1 MRHSCCCS
9 YGCYCVETLHHLIL
23 ILWDK
28 TSPSVLRLLFKRY
41 FIRTMVKKKLLIQ
54 MDVIFLGILLQGH
67 WQPNDT
73 WTPAKVIPEN
83 KGSLRRRQERWL
95 CQVLPCISAT
105 AVLVQIDTCIIYS
118 QPFPT
123 TCKLCL
129 LGKGQKWGN
138 MRHLG
143 GQFSSLRLYAAPH
156 RLAVFQP
163 LFYSSV
169 KQLSL
174 LKQVGWL

>member
-1 MRHSCCCS
+1 MA
-9 YGCYCVETLHHLIL
+9 VI
-23 ILWDK
+23 
-28 TSPSVLRLLFKRY
+28 VLRLFTTWFSFYEIKQALLSSGCFLKG
-41 FIRTMVKKKLLIQ
+41 ILPEQWLKKKLLIQ

-95 CQVLPCISAT
+95 CQVLPCISAM

-138 MRHLG
+138 IRHLG

>member
-1 MRHSCCCS
+1 MA
-9 YGCYCVETLHHLIL
+9 VI
-23 ILWDK
+23 
-28 TSPSVLRLLFKRY
+28 VLRLFTTWFSFYEIKQALLSSGCFLKG
-41 FIRTMVKKKLLIQ
+41 ILPEQWLKKKLLIQ

-95 CQVLPCISAT
+95 CQVLPCISAM

-143 GQFSSLRLYAAPH
+143 GQFSSLRLYAAPY

>member
-1 MRHSCCCS
+1 MA
-9 YGCYCVETLHHLIL
+9 VI
-23 ILWDK
+23 
-28 TSPSVLRLLFKRY
+28 VLRLFTTWSSFYEIKQALLSSGCFLKGILSEQW
-41 FIRTMVKKKLLIQ
+41 FKKKLLIQ

-73 WTPAKVIPEN
+73 WTPAKMIPEN

-129 LGKGQKWGN
+129 LGKSQKWGN

>member
-41 FIRTMVKKKLLIQ
+41 FIRTMVKKKTTNTNGCNFSRNFTPRTLTTKC
-54 MDVIFLGILLQGH
+54 
-67 WQPNDT
+67 T
-73 WTPAKVIPEN
+73 WTPAKMIPEN

-156 RLAVFQP
+156 CLAVFQP